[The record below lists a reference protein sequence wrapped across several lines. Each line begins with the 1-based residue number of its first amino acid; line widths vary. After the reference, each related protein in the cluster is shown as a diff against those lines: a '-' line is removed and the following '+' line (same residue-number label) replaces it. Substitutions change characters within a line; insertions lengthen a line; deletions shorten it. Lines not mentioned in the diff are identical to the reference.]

1 MTTTTPAAPPTT
13 RPARTPLREGPGDRL
28 FTWAVTGAGISVLA
42 LIVAISVFLLSQ
54 AWPALAQAG
63 AGFITEQEWFPDA
76 QPPRFGIA
84 ALVVG
89 TLISSAVALLLA
101 VPVGVAASL
110 CVVELLPRRLGRAIG
125 QMVDLLASVPSVVY
139 GLWGFSVL
147 VPALV
152 PLQRWLDAA
161 VGSFVPLLHS
171 PSGIYGRSLLAAG
184 VVLAIMVLPT
194 IAALCR
200 ESFLQVPRAHREAA
214 LALGATRWEMIR
226 TAVLPSTRPGVIAAS
241 MLGLGRALGETIAV
255 AMVLSASFDLT
266 WHWVEPGGVTIA
278 ANIAAKFGEAGMLG
292 RHALVASGLVLFT
305 LTLAVNAVARLVV
318 RRSVVAGR

>member
-1 MTTTTPAAPPTT
+1 MTDTLAPAEGAARPTPH
-13 RPARTPLREGPGDRL
+13 RLREGPGDRV
-28 FTWAVTGAGISVLA
+28 FTYAMVVAGVSVLG
-42 LIVAISVFLLSQ
+42 LIVAITAFLLSQ
-54 AWPALAQAG
+54 AWPALRQAG
-63 AGFITEQEWFPDA
+63 GSFFTQPQWFPDA
-76 QPPRFGIA
+76 DPPQFGIA

-110 CVVELLPRRLGRAIG
+110 CVVELLPRRVGRLIG

-147 VPALV
+147 VPWLV
-152 PLQRWLDAA
+152 PLQRGLDRA
-161 VGSFVPLLHS
+161 VGGVVPLLHS
-171 PSGIYGRSLLAAG
+171 PSGTYGRSIFAAA

-200 ESFLQVPRAHREAA
+200 ETFLQVPRAHREAA

-226 TAVLPSTRPGVIAAS
+226 TAVLPATRPGVIAAS

-255 AMVLSASFDLT
+255 AMVLSASFDLS
-266 WHWVEPGGVTIA
+266 WHLVEPGGVTIA

-292 RHALVASGLVLFT
+292 RNALVASGLVLFA